1 MPDTMGVTMFRTI
14 ARSSSAAAPPAA
26 REAPVSRRDRRA
38 PVVACGLLAASP
50 PAAREAPVS
59 RRDRRAP
66 VVACGL
72 LAASLLALVA
82 MPATAQSPD
91 ASPSVDPGASPRVAP
106 TPAPTGSPGLLP
118 PGSARIAT
126 TGDVEASI
134 DIPQDPSSEFPTG
147 DGSFDLVFKDAELN
161 TLYVTLDLAEGMVT
175 SAFVGVGVPGTS
187 IVDDTYFADF
197 FRSQCLVT
205 LNQLDETA
213 VAGEIACDDLENAT
227 SENPLSV
234 DLHAEFSAVPELAPP
249 SPSPAGAAAPDAS
262 ATP

>member
-1 MPDTMGVTMFRTI
+1 MPDTMGATMFRTI
-14 ARSSSAAAPPAA
+14 ARSSSAAALPAA

-38 PVVACGLLAASP
+38 PVVACGL
-50 PAAREAPVS
+50 
-59 RRDRRAP
+59 
-66 VVACGL
+66 VVA
-72 LAASLLALVA
+72 ALLALAVV
-82 MPATAQSPD
+82 PASAQSPD
-91 ASPSVDPGASPRVAP
+91 ASPSAATAVSASAVPSTAP
-106 TPAPTGSPGLLP
+106 SSSAGLLA

-134 DIPQDPSSEFPTG
+134 DIPQDPSSAFPTG
-147 DGSFDLVFKDAELN
+147 DGSFELVFKDAELN

-234 DLHAEFSAVPELAPP
+234 DLHAEFSAVPELAPL
-249 SPSPAGAAAPDAS
+249 SPSPAGSAAPDAS
-262 ATP
+262 VTP